1 MNRRLTPPPPPMPG
15 RLSVASRPVKMAA
28 VRDIMD
34 PDPVTVRPD
43 TPVEEVVAALRQNEL
58 PGLPVVEEERGLV
71 GIVTEA
77 DLVLPDDEGDLHIP
91 HYINLFGG
99 TIFLEPL
106 SRFEQRLR
114 KAFASNAA
122 DMMTSD
128 PDTVAPDTTVQE
140 AARIIHESGHNRLP
154 VVEDGR
160 LVGVVT
166 RVDVLGALAA

>member
-1 MNRRLTPPPPPMPG
+1 
-15 RLSVASRPVKMAA
+15 MAA
-28 VRDIMD
+28 VVRDIMD
-34 PDPVTVRPD
+34 PDPVTVRPE

-58 PGLPVVEEERGLV
+58 PGLPVVDEEGGVV

-154 VVEDGR
+154 VVEDGL
-160 LVGVVT
+160 LVWVVT
-166 RVDVLGALAA
+166 RVDVLVALAA